1 MKLLKMIFLVSFV
14 FAIILFS
21 LSGLKSQN
29 GSVNMQ
35 DRFYIGTFNFF
46 FERNLRI
53 PFQLAMYDS
62 LRYNAM
68 LSYSWHLDSI
78 PNKLAVGKSFDAG
91 FFDSLI
97 YYKPFTDSVLAD
109 WTSVT
114 GQPAPHSLLF
124 EREKIL
130 RAVYGQ
136 RSTYQAESNPV
147 SQIPKY
153 FYNTHQ
159 TGRDSLD
166 PVYNVT
172 GRCCNKQAGDGAGY
186 IVEELIEKGEQVNKS
201 TLVDS
206 NSNSSSESLI
216 SDVKKQNYKYKWFVK
231 PCIRIDAQYAMGNRD
246 SLVAR
251 IEIISKSGDIK
262 ALDLKCLNFLDN
274 NFYYDGRYMEMFN
287 RMDSAEINDY
297 KLFAPALWLTNY
309 TADDT
314 TSYRGGSNY
323 IDYRVYWYGKV
334 NMWLDYVRVDDEWAH
349 YLFTDSADVNPNNH
363 WKFHSRIKE
372 EVEAFGGNN
381 ALGYF
386 WVDEFA
392 YNNIPCLAE
401 VNRLIKKYSN
411 NRTAITTAYCTSCIM
426 GMNGFVNLSWYG
438 SQFDNDIHNYLKNSG
453 AISGLMM
460 NEMYPFYQ
468 DNPYPANLTITQQN
482 IDNYPA
488 TKLYQKANS
497 NAEYDS
503 AISSAF
509 NGWWTYL

>member
-1 MKLLKMIFLVSFV
+1 
-14 FAIILFS
+14 
-21 LSGLKSQN
+21 
-29 GSVNMQ
+29 
-35 DRFYIGTFNFF
+35 
-46 FERNLRI
+46 
-53 PFQLAMYDS
+53 MYDS

-68 LSYSWHLDSI
+68 QNYCAHIDSI
-78 PNKLAVGKSFDAG
+78 PFTLGIGKSWDAG
-91 FFDSLI
+91 FFDPLI

-109 WTSVT
+109 WTGVT
-114 GQPAPHSLLF
+114 GLSSPHSLLF

-130 RAVYGQ
+130 RPVYGQ
-136 RSTYQAESNPV
+136 RSTYQAESNPA

-153 FYNTHQ
+153 FYNIHQ

-172 GRCCNKQAGDGAGY
+172 GRCCNKLAGDGAGY

-206 NSNSSSESLI
+206 NSNSSSESLV
-216 SDVKKQNYKYKWFVK
+216 SDIKKQNYKFKWFVK
-231 PCIRIDAQYAMGNRD
+231 PCIRIDAQYAIQNRD
-246 SLVAR
+246 TVVAR
-251 IEIISKSGDIK
+251 IEIISKSGDMK
-262 ALDLKCLNFLDN
+262 ALDLKCINFLDN
-274 NFYYDGRYMEMFN
+274 NFYYDGRYMEIFN
-287 RMDSAEINDY
+287 RMDSIPTQDY
-297 KLFAPALWLTNY
+297 KLSVPALWLTNY

-314 TSYRGGSNY
+314 TSYKSAINH
-323 IDYRVYWYGKV
+323 IDYKVYWYGKV

-349 YLFTDSADVNPNNH
+349 YLFKDTTEQMETDDNLNH
-363 WKFHSRIKE
+363 WKFHKKIKE

-411 NRTAITTAYCTSCIM
+411 NGTAITTAYCTSCIM
-426 GMNGFVNLSWYG
+426 GSDGFVNLNWYG
-438 SQFDNDIHNYLKNSG
+438 VQFDNDIHNYLKNSG

-468 DNPYPANLTITQQN
+468 DSPYPANLTITNQIN
-482 IDNYPA
+482 NNFPA
-488 TKLYQKANS
+488 TNLYQKANN

-503 AISSAF
+503 CISSAF
-509 NGWWTYL
+509 NGWWTYLYRRSYGWSNDYPFPFSYTIQVHADESPLARGQSW